1 MLTCST
7 LLPFV
12 GFQEAKA
19 REEEEQ
25 AKIIPPED
33 TDTQILQVPV
43 TGSLGHLTPTG
54 MAEKPLRKAQICHK
68 TIG

>member
-1 MLTCST
+1 MTCST
-7 LLPFV
+7 LIFPLV

-33 TDTQILQVPV
+33 TDTQILQVPA
-43 TGSLGHLTPTG
+43 TGSLVRLTPTG
-54 MAEKPLRKAQICHK
+54 MAEEPLRKAQICHK